1 LGQERVHTVRVAK
14 WKDNNNWLIGWLYLH
29 PVTVKNNMNNLIICQ
44 QHEFSANIILDDSPQ
59 KKTHELLVGDL
70 VLNVI
75 GA

>member
-1 LGQERVHTVRVAK
+1 
-14 WKDNNNWLIGWLYLH
+14 LH

-44 QHEFSANIILDDSPQ
+44 QHEFSANIILDDSPWE
-59 KKTHELLVGDL
+59 KTHELIVGDL

>member
-1 LGQERVHTVRVAK
+1 MHTVRVAK
-14 WKDNNNWLIGWLYLH
+14 WKDNNKWLIGWLYLH

-44 QHEFSANIILDDSPQ
+44 QHEFSANIILDDSPWE
-59 KKTHELLVGDL
+59 KTHELIVGDL